1 MKFDFT
7 PVFYGFAIS
16 MVLLYA
22 LYKDMTKL
30 PPEGFIHLSFAF
42 PTKEIQLDEYL
53 CDIESDPVRSR
64 ADCKISGQTGI
75 LKITDVKGAEQYFLL
90 EDIEGTPNKT
100 IRIERSTISSDIPI
114 ISLQPG
120 PKFEFEPG
128 PEPSR

>member
-22 LYKDMTKL
+22 QYKDMTKF

-53 CDIESDPVRSR
+53 CDLESDPVTSS
-64 ADCKISGQTGI
+64 ADCRISGETGI
-75 LKITDVKGAEQYFLL
+75 LKITDMKGDEQYFLL
-90 EDIEGTPNKT
+90 EKIGSTRNKW
-100 IRIERSTISSDIPI
+100 IMIDKSTISSDIPI
-114 ISLQPG
+114 VSLQAG

-128 PEPSR
+128 PEPSK

>member
-7 PVFYGFAIS
+7 PVLYGFAIS
-16 MVLLYA
+16 MVLLYGT
-22 LYKDMTKL
+22 YKDITRL
-30 PPEGFIHLSFAF
+30 PHEGFIHLSFAY

-53 CDIESDPVRSR
+53 CDVESDPVTSS
-64 ADCKISGQTGI
+64 ADCKISGETGI
-75 LKITDVKGAEQYFLL
+75 LVVSDAKGAKQYFLL

-100 IRIERSTISSDIPI
+100 ISIDKSTIHSDVPI

-128 PEPSR
+128 PEPSK